1 MATAMER
8 KLGEMLVKD
17 KVISPE
23 ELDNA
28 IKQQEASRRSLGH
41 ILIELGLTSEWEMA
55 AALGKQLNVP
65 FITLSHYEIDEQVLN
80 TIPREIVRKYK
91 IVPVDKTGDTLTIA
105 LSDPS
110 NIYLLDELKLLTR
123 TEIIPVISFESD
135 IMEAIGRYYPDT
147 GVPTG
152 MAIDEALKEIQDADV
167 KTAIADALKFEELNI
182 EAGGDA
188 AEDNEEGA
196 AVNDAPVIQ
205 LVNMIISEAIKSGAS
220 DIHIEPYEKKL
231 RLRYRIDGKLHEMTN
246 PPKKFQAAIISRIKI
261 LSELDIAERRKPQ
274 DGRFRVKI
282 QNRPID
288 FRVSSC
294 PTVHG
299 EKVVMRI
306 LDAGNLMLNLE
317 DLGFEPQVKEKFE
330 KAILSPYGMCLITG
344 PTGSGKSTT
353 LAGMIDYINET
364 RQDHILTIED
374 PIEFV
379 HEHKKCI
386 VNQREVGPNTRS
398 FAAALRSALREDPD
412 VILVGELRDL
422 ETISLAMTAAETGH
436 LVFGTLH
443 TQSAPKTC
451 DRVIDVF
458 PPEQQKLVRIMFAES
473 FQAIVCQTL
482 IPKRSGDGRV
492 CAMEIMIGTAASRSL
507 IREGK
512 THQLTTIIQTSA
524 KVGMQSLDQHLKD
537 LLMRKVI
544 DETQALMKA
553 NNPDYV
559 LAGGESMLEAM
570 EGGGAKPRPSF
581 PFGASSGAPAPPPP
595 SLGTGAP
602 AWRPAAP
609 ASQPANP
616 KPSFPFG
623 QKKT

>member
-1 MATAMER
+1 MSHGLEEMPIEVKEGRDLASILLQAKELGVSDIHLSVGEPPMYRLHGSVRKTSLPVLDSGELHRMLYDILEDDQRRVFER
-8 KLGEMLVKD
+8 D
-17 KVISPE
+17 K
-23 ELDNA
+23 ELDF
-28 IKQQEASRRSLGH
+28 
-41 ILIELGLTSEWEMA
+41 
-55 AALGKQLNVP
+55 ALAFG
-65 FITLSHYEIDEQVLN
+65 
-80 TIPREIVRKYK
+80 
-91 IVPVDKTGDTLTIA
+91 
-105 LSDPS
+105 
-110 NIYLLDELKLLTR
+110 
-123 TEIIPVISFESD
+123 
-135 IMEAIGRYYPDT
+135 
-147 GVPTG
+147 
-152 MAIDEALKEIQDADV
+152 
-167 KTAIADALKFEELNI
+167 KTARFRVNCFYNMRGEAAVFRVIPTKIKTLEELNMP
-182 EAGGDA
+182 
-188 AEDNEEGA
+188 
-196 AVNDAPVIQ
+196 PVLKKIADKPRG
-205 LVNMIISEAIKSGAS
+205 LV
-220 DIHIEPYEKKL
+220 L
-231 RLRYRIDGKLHEMTN
+231 
-246 PPKKFQAAIISRIKI
+246 
-261 LSELDIAERRKPQ
+261 
-274 DGRFRVKI
+274 V
-282 QNRPID
+282 
-288 FRVSSC
+288 
-294 PTVHG
+294 
-299 EKVVMRI
+299 
-306 LDAGNLMLNLE
+306 
-317 DLGFEPQVKEKFE
+317 
-330 KAILSPYGMCLITG
+330 TG